1 MPRPCQRVCL
11 QDGLKLDLNRLIRN
25 GFIRRGALVRGLIR
39 WSHPYWDH
47 IATGTYAADLTGER
61 DGWLEIEI
69 AGRYQRINLIACPR
83 PYGGRQWYFICPQ
96 LGRRASVLWRP
107 PGANCF
113 RSRQGW
119 GRHVV
124 AYASQFND
132 ATGRAHLGQ
141 SRIKSRLI
149 GNNDPDDWEL
159 PPKPKWM
166 RWRTYDRLE
175 RRFDHYEAALDY
187 GTADLLAR
195 LLAK

>member
-1 MPRPCQRVCL
+1 MAKPRQRVCL
-11 QDGLKLDLNRLIRN
+11 QDGLKLDLNRLIRD
-25 GFIRRGALVRGLIR
+25 GFIRRDAVVRNLIR

-47 IATGTYAADLTGER
+47 VATGTIAADLTGEY
-61 DGWLEIEI
+61 GAWIEIEI
-69 AGRYQRINLIACPR
+69 GGRRQRISLIASPR
-83 PYGGRQWYFICPQ
+83 PFGGRQWYFICPQ
-96 LGRRASVLWRP
+96 TGRRASVLWRP
-107 PGANCF
+107 PGATRF

-132 ATGRAHLGQ
+132 ATGRAHMGQ
-141 SRIKSRLI
+141 ARIKSRLI
-149 GNNDPDDWEL
+149 GGHHPDEWDL

-175 RRFDHYEAALDY
+175 NRFDHYETVLND
-187 GTADLLAR
+187 GTAELIAK

>member
-1 MPRPCQRVCL
+1 MPRPRERVCL
-11 QDGLKLDLNRLIRN
+11 QDGLKLNINRLIRD
-25 GFIRRGALVRGLIR
+25 GFVRRDAFARSFIR
-39 WSHPYWDH
+39 WSHSSWGE
-47 IATGTYAADLTGER
+47 IATGSVTTDLTG
-61 DGWLEIEI
+61 DFHGWLEIEI
-69 AGRYQRINLIACPR
+69 GGRAQSLSLIACPR

-96 LGRRASVLWRP
+96 LGRRASLLWRP

-119 GRHVV
+119 GHVV

-141 SRIKSRLI
+141 SRIQSRLI
-149 GNNDPDDWEL
+149 GNNDPDEWEL

-175 RRFDHYEAALDY
+175 ARFDHYEAVLNDGSAALV
-187 GTADLLAR
+187 AR
-195 LLAK
+195 LFAK